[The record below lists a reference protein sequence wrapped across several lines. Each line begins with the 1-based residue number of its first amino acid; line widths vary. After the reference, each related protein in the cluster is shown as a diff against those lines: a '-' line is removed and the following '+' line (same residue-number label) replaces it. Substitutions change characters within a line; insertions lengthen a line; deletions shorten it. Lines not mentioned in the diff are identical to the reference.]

1 MQTKRYS
8 GSIRD
13 DAYFRQKGINWI
25 IGKDRIQRKQQDRR
39 LLRKMKNIA
48 VILAGGIGARVGGN
62 VPKQLLPLADGRSV
76 LEHATET
83 FEQADCID
91 EVCIVM
97 HPDYIAFAEQALL
110 RNGWQKVKHIIA
122 GGKERWE
129 SSVNA
134 IRLYESELSAE
145 EFAHANILL
154 HDAARPFV
162 SQAII
167 ANVCRALE
175 THEAVTVAIPATDT
189 MYVVT
194 QTPNPQPATLNPQQ
208 TPPPHFVY
216 PNLSGQGGSRERGIN
231 PQPATHN
238 SQPVPLRE
246 DERVVHSIPPR
257 DTLMRAQ
264 TPQAFRLPL
273 IARAYTLALQD
284 PTLQATDDCG
294 ILHRYLP
301 TKPIHIVAGE
311 ETNRKITFK
320 EDL

>member
-1 MQTKRYS
+1 
-8 GSIRD
+8 
-13 DAYFRQKGINWI
+13 
-25 IGKDRIQRKQQDRR
+25 
-39 LLRKMKNIA
+39 MKNIA

-76 LEHATET
+76 LEHATEA
-83 FEQADCID
+83 FEQAECID

-97 HPDYIAFAEQALL
+97 HPDYISFAEQALL

-134 IRLYESELSAE
+134 IRLYESVLSEE
-145 EFAHANILL
+145 EFTNANILL

-175 THEAVTVAIPATDT
+175 AHEAVTVAIPATDT
-189 MYVVT
+189 MYIVT
-194 QTPNPQPATLNPQQ
+194 PTPNAQPSTPKELPPPACGVKRCLVDIEAGGGASTLNAQ
-208 TPPPHFVY
+208 
-216 PNLSGQGGSRERGIN
+216 LS
-231 PQPATHN
+231 AL
-238 SQPVPLRE
+238 VL
-246 DERVVHSIPPR
+246 HSIPPR

-284 PTLQATDDCG
+284 PALQATDDCG
-294 ILHRYLP
+294 IVHRYLP
-301 TKPIHIVAGE
+301 IEHISIVIGE
-311 ETNRKITFK
+311 ENNKKITFR
-320 EDL
+320 EDFQNSQK